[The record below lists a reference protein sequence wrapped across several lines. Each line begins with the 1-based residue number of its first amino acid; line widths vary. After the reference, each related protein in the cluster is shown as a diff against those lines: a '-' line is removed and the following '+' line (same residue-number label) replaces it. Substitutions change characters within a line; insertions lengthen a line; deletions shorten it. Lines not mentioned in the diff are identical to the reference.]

1 MLNCKTVTQLLSEA
15 QERELSLAERMQL
28 ALHLSMCSGCRNY
41 RKQIGFLRTAVR
53 HHPAGKPKTDEGD
66 SM

>member
-1 MLNCKTVTQLLSEA
+1 MLKCKTVTRLLSEA
-15 QERELSLAERMQL
+15 QERELGVMERMQL
-28 ALHLSMCSGCRNY
+28 TLHLSMCSGCHNY

-53 HHPAGKPKTDEGD
+53 HHPAGNPKTDQSN